1 MRILRGLNSHELECG
16 CLLGVYESYDGLV
29 VRLVD
34 AVSDRCTN
42 PGHRPGNIVATEG
55 GGMVRPPDDG
65 SPPGKSTASS
75 KP

>member
-16 CLLGVYESYDGLV
+16 CLLGVYETYDGLV
-29 VRLVD
+29 VRLID

-42 PGHRPGNIVATEG
+42 LGHRPGNIVATEG
-55 GGMVRPPDDG
+55 GGVVRPQDDD
-65 SPPGKSTASS
+65 SPPTNGPASS